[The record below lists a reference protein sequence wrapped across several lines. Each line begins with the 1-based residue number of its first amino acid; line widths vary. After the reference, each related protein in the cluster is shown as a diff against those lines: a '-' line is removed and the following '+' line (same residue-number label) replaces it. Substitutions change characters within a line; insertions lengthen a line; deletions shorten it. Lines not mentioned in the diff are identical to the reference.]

1 MFDFSVKRAAPVAE
15 ACGGRR
21 APGAVPGH
29 GACAVIG
36 SAYGLRMVD
45 QRLPL
50 SSVGA
55 FAVWEPVLRLMLGDD
70 TDRRAARTAR
80 VAGRVGPHGWSL
92 AHRGSMSSAARTAV
106 EGIQR
111 ALARGRVQE
120 VAFRA
125 EVRPDGR
132 TTLGLVWPSPVV
144 EPVIGRPD
152 LGVLVLAEG
161 SLAEPWLR
169 RPEPVPGAVP
179 APSADPESLE
189 RTLRERLPG
198 VVGATEAEIAATEA
212 RLGVTLSD
220 ELKALYRV
228 TRVDWADDFE
238 AAVRAG
244 RAVGC
249 ELSGLEDLEGV
260 DAAARH
266 PGWGSGAAHAAGTSP
281 DAAVQDL
288 AGSPGWIRFGGNGG
302 DDFAVDLTPGPAGY
316 LGQVILVDHERSFG
330 AELVADS
337 LTDFVLGRLRE
348 ERHDRPHRRGDGLP
362 AVARVG
368 AGGAGGPG
376 VAGGPGTVQAA
387 AHPALEVLAIEAAGD
402 GAPFS
407 LAPVSG
413 LPRLRTLT
421 AAPGALADPLE
432 VAGLTGLEHLE
443 LGTEE
448 WRALLDAGAVPRT
461 LKAAA
466 VTARDQDHLHVVAIA
481 NEILALWDRPRIVQT
496 LLDGDLG
503 PAT

>member
-1 MFDFSVKRAAPVAE
+1 
-15 ACGGRR
+15 
-21 APGAVPGH
+21 
-29 GACAVIG
+29 
-36 SAYGLRMVD
+36 MVD

-55 FAVWEPVLRLMLGDD
+55 FAAWEPVLRLMLGDD
-70 TDRRAARTAR
+70 SDRRAARTAR
-80 VAGRVGPHGWSL
+80 VAGRLGPHGWSL
-92 AHRGSMSSAARTAV
+92 AHQGSMSSAARIAV
-106 EGIQR
+106 EGMQK
-111 ALARGRVQE
+111 ALARGGVQE
-120 VAFRA
+120 ISFSA

-144 EPVIGRPD
+144 EPAVGRPD

-169 RPEPVPGAVP
+169 RPEPVPGAMP

-189 RTLRERLPG
+189 RTLRARLPG
-198 VVGATEAEIAATEA
+198 AVGATEAEIAATEA
-212 RLGVTLSD
+212 RLGVTLPD

-228 TRVDWADDFE
+228 TRVDWVGDFE

-244 RAVGC
+244 QAVGC
-249 ELSGLEDLEGV
+249 ELSGLDDLEGV

-266 PGWGSGAAHAAGTSP
+266 PGWGTAATHAGGTAP
-281 DAAVQDL
+281 DAAVQGL

-302 DDFAVDLTPGPAGY
+302 DDFAVDLTPGPAGC
-316 LGQVILVDHERSFG
+316 LGQVVLIDHEQNFG
-330 AELVADS
+330 AALVADS

-348 ERHDRPHRRGDGLP
+348 ERRDHPDRRGDRRP

-368 AGGAGGPG
+368 AGAAGRPE
-376 VAGGPGTVQAA
+376 TVRAA
-387 AHPALEVLAIEAAGD
+387 AHPALEVLAVEAAGD

-407 LAPVSG
+407 LAPVCG

-421 AAPGALADPLE
+421 ASPGALADPLE
-432 VAGLTGLEHLE
+432 VAGLTGLEFLE

-466 VTARDQDHLHVVAIA
+466 VTARDQDHLPVVAIA
-481 NEILALWDRPRIVQT
+481 NEILALWDRPLIVQT